1 MNFDIYIEC
10 PICLEYLFDNEYNE
24 NQTNRTKRIKLKSC
38 GHIFHHY
45 CIEEYISR
53 CNANEYMKTENNDK
67 YFTCPYCNTK
77 NETNLSIHE
86 KNTMTNMNDRGNGNQ
101 LLLQYQKKKYC
112 SNMCCCTIS

>member
-24 NQTNRTKRIKLKSC
+24 NQTNQQTYQIKIMD
-38 GHIFHHY
+38 IFF
-45 CIEEYISR
+45 IIIVLRNISR

-77 NETNLSIHE
+77 NEFI
-86 KNTMTNMNDRGNGNQ
+86 NT
-101 LLLQYQKKKYC
+101 
-112 SNMCCCTIS
+112 

>member
-1 MNFDIYIEC
+1 MSN
-10 PICLEYLFDNEYNE
+10 LFRIFIDNEYNE

-67 YFTCPYCNTK
+67 YFM
-77 NETNLSIHE
+77 SV
-86 KNTMTNMNDRGNGNQ
+86 
-101 LLLQYQKKKYC
+101 LQYKE
-112 SNMCCCTIS
+112 